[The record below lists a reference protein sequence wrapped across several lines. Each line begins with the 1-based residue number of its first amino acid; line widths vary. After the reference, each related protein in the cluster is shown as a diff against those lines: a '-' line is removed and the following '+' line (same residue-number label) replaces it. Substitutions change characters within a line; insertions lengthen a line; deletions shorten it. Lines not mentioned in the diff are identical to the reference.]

1 MGLFGSKEEQLLK
14 VFDVEDESGIVHVT
28 FADVR
33 TVGPPDQKEDLIVA
47 IIIPSL
53 DGKVHY
59 SLLHLW
65 SIVSLQV
72 KYVILCQ
79 SEETYLSLARN
90 KAIDQAN
97 EVSVKGLNRL
107 PDYYFFLDEDSVVHP
122 NVFRALKD
130 KLEKHKID
138 IISASY
144 IRKRRH
150 IPVFTPVEF
159 FTKWHGKHKWKVGD
173 LVEVLTTGGGCLL
186 VKGAVMRKIP
196 PPWFKVITEVGGKQ
210 VMFGED
216 AYFCQKAREYGYK
229 TYVATDIPIGHQGSI
244 VFPGDF
250 EARNRKPREASK
262 MWDPFGDIRGK
273 K

>member
-1 MGLFGSKEEQLLK
+1 MGLFSNEGHQVLK

-33 TVGPPDQKEDLIVA
+33 TVGPESQKEDIILAMIV
-47 IIIPSL
+47 PSL
-53 DGKVHY
+53 DGKIHF

-97 EVSVKGLNRL
+97 EVTVKTLNRL

-130 KLEKHKID
+130 KLEKHKIS
-138 IISASY
+138 IVSASY
-144 IRKRRH
+144 VRKKRW
-150 IPVFTPVEF
+150 IPVFTPMNL
-159 FTKWHGKHKWKVGD
+159 KHKWRVGD

-186 VKGAVMRKIP
+186 VKGEVMRKVQ
-196 PPWFKVITEVGGKQ
+196 PPWFKVITEAGGKQ
-210 VMFGED
+210 VFFGED

-244 VFPGDF
+244 VFPGDW

-262 MWDPFGDIRGK
+262 MWDPHAGIKGK
-273 K
+273 R